1 MREHFQV
8 RRPIPRFKR
17 ADAIVEQIRRWIA
30 TKDLR
35 PGDRLPQERQLIE
48 LFHSSRGTVREALKV
63 LESQGLVEVL
73 PGAKGGARIAS
84 VSYDHTSQFLRNYLY
99 FQSLTWSQIY
109 RVRERLEPM
118 LAVTVV
124 NHLTEEDFSALRQ
137 TIESCRLGIAGEI
150 DPREHRAAELEFH
163 AILCRACPDPLL
175 QLLCNFI
182 SDLLRDFVEYRNVI
196 EPRDSEF
203 GRAALRYHS
212 ELLAA
217 YEEGDRAQVERLM
230 TEHIHHAGTLIG
242 EKEFLVDAGVLLLG
256 GG

>member
-1 MREHFQV
+1 
-8 RRPIPRFKR
+8 
-17 ADAIVEQIRRWIA
+17 
-30 TKDLR
+30 
-35 PGDRLPQERQLIE
+35 
-48 LFHSSRGTVREALKV
+48 
-63 LESQGLVEVL
+63 
-73 PGAKGGARIAS
+73 
-84 VSYDHTSQFLRNYLY
+84 
-99 FQSLTWSQIY
+99 
-109 RVRERLEPM
+109 M

-150 DPREHRAAELEFH
+150 DPREHRAAELGFH

-230 TEHIHHAGTLIG
+230 TKHIHHAGTLIG
-242 EKEFLVDAGVLLLG
+242 EKEFPVDAGVLLQG